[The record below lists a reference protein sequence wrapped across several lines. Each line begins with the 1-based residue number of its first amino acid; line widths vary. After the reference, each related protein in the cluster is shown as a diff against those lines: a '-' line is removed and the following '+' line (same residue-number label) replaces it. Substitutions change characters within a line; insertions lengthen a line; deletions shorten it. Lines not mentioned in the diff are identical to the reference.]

1 MSEIPRTRAYGA
13 LKGRQSVAFD
23 EATVGGFDA
32 VLIATD
38 HDGLDYAGL
47 ARWSPLIIDTR
58 NVFARNGIVADH
70 VVKA

>member
-1 MSEIPRTRAYGA
+1 MIPKTRAYGA
-13 LKGRQSVAFD
+13 LKGRRSVALD
-23 EATVGGFDA
+23 AATVRGFDA

-38 HDGLDYAGL
+38 HDGLDYAAL
-47 ARWSPLIIDTR
+47 AQWSRLIIDTR